1 MSSFHYMTEDKWS
14 RLIVTENN
22 PVMKPNHPSKSTQDY
37 SCGCFKSYQNI
48 PKEKKKKSLVK
59 LPVLKNHGIRMWAVN
74 KNQCFLEQ
82 HETLPPRFSFLQA
95 LCMCPWR
102 CACQGEIYSNAVQM
116 GRWQWKKG
124 CVEGETL
131 RVPKMPIAGSCLQD
145 FSTFK
150 RSLRYWSF
158 FLSMKGTNNSPEVH
172 RSWWMLWKAFH
183 NSTDKVAC
191 LFLPLEEKII
201 RLHCWK
207 KQKSKQTL
215 SNSFKVK

>member
-1 MSSFHYMTEDKWS
+1 M
-14 RLIVTENN
+14 
-22 PVMKPNHPSKSTQDY
+22 
-37 SCGCFKSYQNI
+37 
-48 PKEKKKKSLVK
+48 SLVK
-59 LPVLKNHGIRMWAVN
+59 LTVLKIHGICTRTVY
-74 KNQCFLEQ
+74 KKQRFLEQ
-82 HETLPPRFSFLQA
+82 HETLPPRFSFFQA
-95 LCMCPWR
+95 LCMCLR
-102 CACQGEIYSNAVQM
+102 RRACQGEIYSNVVQTS
-116 GRWQWKKG
+116 RWQWKKG

-145 FSTFK
+145 FSAFK

-158 FLSMKGTNNSPEVH
+158 FLGMKGTNNSPEVH

-191 LFLPLEEKII
+191 LFLPPEEKII